1 MVEELNTTKTSPV
14 VFLNTVAFSIFSF
27 PLKAGPKHLKIF
39 FFFATAPEKTNHAIP
54 STFDICFLQ
63 IRVPFPVGPNDT

>member
-14 VFLNTVAFSIFSF
+14 VFPEHCCLFSF